1 VKHRRHRRVAAR
13 GVAAQVDAGAAADHC
28 NIENIS
34 VGGLFLRTATPMPLG
49 MPVRV
54 ELAKAGQRVPL
65 AVSGRVVSVVTE
77 ADANKHDLPPGVGIE
92 LDPMS
97 ADTERRYYALLR
109 ELGLQDLADPRSLE
123 PDDLHGTATPD
134 TQQVASNVRGLLDML
149 TDALQRVKE
158 RDEKIAKL
166 EGEIRR
172 LTARLDAR
180 R

>member
-1 VKHRRHRRVAAR
+1 VAAR

-34 VGGLFLRTATPMPLG
+34 VGGLFLRTSSPMPLG

-54 ELAKAGQRVPL
+54 DLTKPGQRVPL
-65 AVSGRVVSVVTE
+65 SVSGRVVSVVTE
-77 ADANKHDLPPGVGIE
+77 ANSAKHDLPPGVGIE

-123 PDDLHGTATPD
+123 PDDLHGAASPD
-134 TQQVASNVRGLLDML
+134 TQQVASNVPGLLDML
-149 TDALQRVKE
+149 TDALQQVKD
-158 RDEKIAKL
+158 RDAKIAKL
-166 EGEIRR
+166 ESENRR
-172 LTARLDAR
+172 LTAQRHRAR

>member
-1 VKHRRHRRVAAR
+1 MAAR
-13 GVAAQVDAGAAADHC
+13 GVAAKVDAGDAADPC

-34 VGGLFLRTATPMPLG
+34 VGGLFLRTSSPLPLG

-54 ELAKAGQRVPL
+54 DLTRAGQRAPL

-77 ADANKHDLPPGVGIE
+77 ADSAKHDLPPGVGIE

-109 ELGLQDLADPRSLE
+109 ELGLNDLADPRAIDV
-123 PDDLHGTATPD
+123 DDLHGAATPD

-149 TDALQRVKE
+149 ADSLQQIKE
-158 RDEKIAKL
+158 RDEKITKL
-166 EGEIRR
+166 EAEIRKLKR
-172 LTARLDAR
+172 
-180 R
+180 

>member
-1 VKHRRHRRVAAR
+1 
-13 GVAAQVDAGAAADHC
+13 VAAQVDAGAAADHC

-34 VGGLFLRTATPMPLG
+34 VGGLFLRTSSPMPLG

-54 ELAKAGQRVPL
+54 DLTKAGQRVPL
-65 AVSGRVVSVVTE
+65 SVSGRVVSVVTE
-77 ADANKHDLPPGVGIE
+77 AEAAKHDVAAGVGIE

-123 PDDLHGTATPD
+123 PDDLYGTAMPD

-166 EGEIRR
+166 EGEVRR
-172 LTARLDAR
+172 LTARLDSAR

>member
-1 VKHRRHRRVAAR
+1 
-13 GVAAQVDAGAAADHC
+13 VAAQVDAGDSGDLY

-34 VGGLFLRTATPMPLG
+34 VGGLFLRTGSPLPMG

-54 ELAKAGQRVPL
+54 DLTKAGQRT
-65 AVSGRVVSVVTE
+65 AVAASGRVVSVVTE
-77 ADANKHDLPPGVGIE
+77 ADSAKHDLPPGVGIE

-97 ADTERRYYALLR
+97 ADTEKRYYALLR
-109 ELGLQDLADPRSLE
+109 ELGLKDLADPRPIE
-123 PDDLHGTATPD
+123 VDDLHGAASPD

-149 TDALQRVKE
+149 TDALQKIKD

-166 EGEIRR
+166 EDEIRR
-172 LTARLDAR
+172 LKMR

>member
-1 VKHRRHRRVAAR
+1 
-13 GVAAQVDAGAAADHC
+13 
-28 NIENIS
+28 
-34 VGGLFLRTATPMPLG
+34 MPLG

-54 ELAKAGQRVPL
+54 DLKKPGQRVPL

-77 ADANKHDLPPGVGIE
+77 ADSVKHDLPPGVGIE

-109 ELGLQDLADPRSLE
+109 ELGLQDLADPRSIE
-123 PDDLHGTATPD
+123 PDDLHGSATPD
-134 TQQVASNVRGLLDML
+134 TQQVASNVRGLLEML
-149 TDALQRVKE
+149 SDALQRVKE

-172 LTARLDAR
+172 LTAKLDSAR